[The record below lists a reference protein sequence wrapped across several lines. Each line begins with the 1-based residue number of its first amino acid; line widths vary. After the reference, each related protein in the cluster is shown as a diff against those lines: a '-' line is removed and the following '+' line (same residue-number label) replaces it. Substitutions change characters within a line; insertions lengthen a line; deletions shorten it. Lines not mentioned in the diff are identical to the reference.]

1 MELFYTYLQS
11 PLGRLEICGT
21 DTHVTSI
28 NFKEEGG
35 RESENLPRHLKNCS
49 TQLSEY
55 FDGKRRS
62 FDVKL
67 EPDGTV
73 FQQMVWSEL
82 QKINFGDTLSYG
94 DIARK
99 LNDDKLTRAVG
110 NANGKNPIAVIIPC
124 HRVIGENGSLTGYAG
139 GMWRKKWLLEMEGRV
154 SGKNLTLF

>member
-1 MELFYTYLQS
+1 MELFYTYVQS
-11 PLGRLEICGT
+11 PLGWLEICGT
-21 DTHVTSI
+21 EEHVTSI
-28 NFKEEGG
+28 NFRDEGG
-35 RESENLPRHLKNCS
+35 PESENLPEHLKNCS
-49 TQLSEY
+49 NQLSEY
-55 FDGKRRS
+55 FDGKRQT

-67 EPDGTV
+67 EPDGTT
-73 FQQMVWSEL
+73 FQQMVWGEL

-154 SGKNLTLF
+154 SGKKLTLF

>member
-11 PLGRLEICGT
+11 PIGWLEICGT
-21 DTHVTSI
+21 TSSVTAINFRDEQGVTSKNIPDHI
-28 NFKEEGG
+28 NDC
-35 RESENLPRHLKNCS
+35 KN
-49 TQLSEY
+49 QLAEY
-55 FDGKRRS
+55 FDGKRVT

-67 EPDGTV
+67 NPDGTT

-154 SGKNLTLF
+154 SGKKLTLF